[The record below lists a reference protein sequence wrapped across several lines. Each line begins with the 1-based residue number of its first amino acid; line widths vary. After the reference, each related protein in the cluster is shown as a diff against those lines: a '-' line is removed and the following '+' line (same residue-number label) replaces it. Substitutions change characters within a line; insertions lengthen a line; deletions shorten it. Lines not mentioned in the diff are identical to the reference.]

1 METNSKKIKQ
11 EASAEEGSSK
21 HPWLSVSPGQET
33 FQDCPV
39 RKKGHQTGISGPT
52 TPGNK
57 TSLASVETGHSGMF
71 QGCGV
76 GGYMKAEPDHF
87 TQTSPT
93 QGDDIPAVCL
103 TIQPTEEGASWK
115 KGGITTAFTCRQARL
130 FQPSSAGKQHS
141 SLTALRKSSV
151 VHSH

>member
-57 TSLASVETGHSGMF
+57 TSLASVETGKLREREKVSTSKWVSKIMTGLGQKRWWTNDPFSGHSGMF

-103 TIQPTEEGASWK
+103 TIQPTEEG
-115 KGGITTAFTCRQARL
+115 IR
-130 FQPSSAGKQHS
+130 SSS
-141 SLTALRKSSV
+141 C
-151 VHSH
+151 